1 MAAKGTLM
9 WALLIVALASATPAF
24 AFGGGGGRTRG
35 TSAEHLNTGSQD
47 IVLTDN
53 ASGTPGGPGGSGGSG
68 GSGGNGGETPLAH
81 TPEPATLLLLSSG
94 LISAGAWARRRR
106 RK

>member
-35 TSAEHLNTGSQD
+35 TTAEHLNTSSQD

-53 ASGTPGGPGGSGGSG
+53 SNGGPGGPNGTGGSG
-68 GSGGNGGETPLAH
+68 GPNGTGGDNPLAP
-81 TPEPATLLLLSSG
+81 TPEPATLLLISSG
-94 LISAGAWARRRR
+94 LIGAGAWARRRR
-106 RK
+106 K

>member
-35 TSAEHLNTGSQD
+35 TTAEHLNTGSQD
-47 IVLTDN
+47 IVLTEN
-53 ASGTPGGPGGSGGSG
+53 GNGGPGGSGP
-68 GSGGNGGETPLAH
+68 NGGGGDTPLAH

-94 LISAGAWARRRR
+94 LISAGAWARQR